1 MKRIL
6 VTLALVC
13 MAICAYAQR
22 DIPAGGSMEVA
33 SIESNDS
40 IDGVGQGKQIT
51 MYKVKDNDGNPSF
64 LLCVSHTM
72 LSFSFG
78 SVDWSSTFS
87 LPGGA
92 VLLNFGTTYQE
103 AMDNLDALQNMFSEK
118 DGTQKELTC
127 RDGSKTVC
135 TLHKGF
141 LGKHLDIAETS
152 ITKSDIKSLKFS
164 FKISKKLHP
173 DL

>member
-6 VTLALVC
+6 VTLAFMC
-13 MAICAYAQR
+13 MAIFAYAQR

-33 SIESNDS
+33 SIESDES
-40 IDGVGQGKQIT
+40 VGGIGQGKQIS
-51 MYKVKDNDGNPSF
+51 MYKVKDNDGNSSF

-72 LSFSFG
+72 LSLTFG
-78 SVDWSSTFS
+78 SEDSFTSFS

-92 VLLNFGTTYQE
+92 VLLDFGTTYQE
-103 AMDNLDALQNMFSEK
+103 AMDNLEALQAMFAEK

-135 TLHKGF
+135 TLHKGL
-141 LGKHLDIAETS
+141 LGKHLDIADTS

>member
-1 MKRIL
+1 
-6 VTLALVC
+6 

-22 DIPAGGSMEVA
+22 DVPAGGSMEVA
-33 SIESNDS
+33 SIESDDS
-40 IDGVGQGKQIT
+40 IGGIGQGKQIT

-72 LSFSFG
+72 LSLSFG
-78 SVDWSSTFS
+78 TEDSNSTFS

-92 VLLNFGTTYQE
+92 VLLDFGTTYQE
-103 AMDNLDALQNMFSEK
+103 AMDNLDALLEMFAEK
-118 DGTQKELTC
+118 DGMQKELSN

-141 LGKHLDIAETS
+141 LGKNLEIAETS
-152 ITKSDIKSLKFS
+152 ISKSDIKSLIFS
-164 FKISKKLHP
+164 F
-173 DL
+173 

>member
-1 MKRIL
+1 
-6 VTLALVC
+6 
-13 MAICAYAQR
+13 MAIFAYAQR

-33 SIESNDS
+33 SIESDES
-40 IDGVGQGKQIT
+40 VDGIGQGKQIS

-72 LSFSFG
+72 LSLSFG
-78 SVDWSSTFS
+78 TEDSNSTFS

-92 VLLNFGTTYQE
+92 VLLDFGTTYQE
-103 AMDNLDALQNMFSEK
+103 AMDNLDALLEMFAEK
-118 DGTQKELTC
+118 DGTQKELSN

-141 LGKHLDIAETS
+141 LGKNLEIAETS
-152 ITKSDIKSLKFS
+152 ISKSDIKSLIFS